1 LASSPSCCRASI
13 DASSPWIA
21 ASCKRA
27 AASVD
32 LPWGTKEKRKEE
44 EEEEEEGD
52 KMLRRIKKE
61 H

>member
-1 LASSPSCCRASI
+1 
-13 DASSPWIA
+13 
-21 ASCKRA
+21 
-27 AASVD
+27 VD